1 VRENRVCVCV
11 CERERERDVLAAGG
25 RLQKELGGRDD
36 VFIPPLFLRL
46 GALAHWNRRKAIFFH
61 VLYIFLNYICR

>member
-1 VRENRVCVCV
+1 MCVCVCV
-11 CERERERDVLAAGG
+11 CVIERDVLAAGG

-46 GALAHWNRRKAIFFH
+46 GALALWTRRKAIFLH
-61 VLYIFLNYICR
+61 VLYICFNYICR